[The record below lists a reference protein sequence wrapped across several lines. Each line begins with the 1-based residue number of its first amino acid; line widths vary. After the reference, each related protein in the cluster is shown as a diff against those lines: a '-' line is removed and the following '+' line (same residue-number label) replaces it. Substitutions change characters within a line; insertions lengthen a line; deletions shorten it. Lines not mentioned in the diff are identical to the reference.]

1 VASGAGP
8 EASSGSGPADALLA
22 EGRRR
27 YEAGDLADAEPL
39 ARRAVEL
46 LPAGTLPFARAVAV
60 QLAGECAF
68 SLGRY
73 VEARA
78 LADEALALRADA
90 PEADRAES
98 LNLRGIVDLSLGDAG
113 AGHERV
119 AAALAMREAALGPDD
134 PDTIESL
141 NNTGVA
147 LARVGRMDDAVA
159 AHEDALRRCERAFT
173 APHRQ
178 LAVTCNALA
187 VKLDREEATRDRAAA
202 LYERALAAAEAALGP
217 EHPMVATLLSNIG
230 TGRLNAGDV
239 EAARPLLERAVDL
252 HERRHGATHPNT
264 ATALLSL
271 SAVRFRDGRLV
282 EARVLAERALAIRF
296 GAFGARDRRTREALV
311 QAVLVLG
318 ALLPRDPSVRGDA
331 IALFGVN
338 RDLAPAPLAVDL
350 VRFGAAR
357 PSSGE
362 AALRAYLARAAE
374 RNPVMDPA
382 VRRAMD
388 RARTAAVA
396 ADAALMAGQL
406 DVAAVAATEAVALVE
421 GARGP
426 MGLDL
431 VEPLH
436 RAAAVER
443 ARGEPRRALALD
455 RRAFD
460 ILAAAYGERHPFV
473 LHALARLAIET
484 GGVEGSAA
492 GRRDLERLR
501 GILADA
507 EPGGLAAHLRD
518 VVDRRLADIGA
529 GPGRSGRRRP
539 D

>member
-1 VASGAGP
+1 MVGDAGTR
-8 EASSGSGPADALLA
+8 ASSGAGPADALLA

-27 YEAGDLADAEPL
+27 YEAGDFADAEPL
-39 ARRAVEL
+39 ARRALEL
-46 LPAGTLPFARAVAV
+46 LPSGVESSARAVAV

-73 VEARA
+73 REARD
-78 LADEALALRADA
+78 LADEALTLRAAA

-98 LNLRGIVDLSLGDAG
+98 LNLRGIVDLSLGEAE

-119 AAALAMREAALGPDD
+119 AAGLAMREAALGPDD

-147 LARVGRMDDAVA
+147 LARIGRMAEALA
-159 AHEDALRRCERAFT
+159 AHEEALRRCEWAFW

-178 LAVTCNALA
+178 LAVSCNALA
-187 VKLDREEATRDRAAA
+187 VKLDREEATRERAGV

-217 EHPMVATLLSNIG
+217 EHPMVATLLSNVG
-230 TGRLNAGDV
+230 TGRLNAGDL
-239 EAARPLLERAVDL
+239 EAARPLLERA
-252 HERRHGATHPNT
+252 
-264 ATALLSL
+264 
-271 SAVRFRDGRLV
+271 
-282 EARVLAERALAIRF
+282 RA
-296 GAFGARDRRTREALV
+296 
-311 QAVLVLG
+311 
-318 ALLPRDPSVRGDA
+318 
-331 IALFGVN
+331 
-338 RDLAPAPLAVDL
+338 
-350 VRFGAAR
+350 
-357 PSSGE
+357 
-362 AALRAYLARAAE
+362 
-374 RNPVMDPA
+374 
-382 VRRAMD
+382 
-388 RARTAAVA
+388 AAVA

-406 DVAAVAATEAVALVE
+406 DVAAVAAGEAIALVE
-421 GARGP
+421 GARGQ
-426 MGLDL
+426 MRLEL

-443 ARGEPRRALALD
+443 ARGDPRRALALD

-484 GGVEGSAA
+484 GRAEGSAA

-518 VVDRRLADIGA
+518 VVDRRLADIG
-529 GPGRSGRRRP
+529 GGTGRRRTN
-539 D
+539 